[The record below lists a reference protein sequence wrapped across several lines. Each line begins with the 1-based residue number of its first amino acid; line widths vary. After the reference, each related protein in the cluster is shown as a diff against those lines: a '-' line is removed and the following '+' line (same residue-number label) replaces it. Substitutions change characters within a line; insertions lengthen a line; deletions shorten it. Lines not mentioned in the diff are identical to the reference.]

1 VIDLGIS
8 KLALIGAVA
17 LVVIGPERLPRVAR
31 TVGALLGKAQRYVSD
46 VKAEVNRS
54 MELEELRKMKDGVE
68 NSLKEAGDAMNETA
82 EDFENA
88 WDEAAQAYRMTDA
101 DRPSTYPQYRHPKKN
116 WRLKRTVLP
125 TWYKARSGRRA
136 QVQSGAARVARHRP
150 RPGVSPKV

>member
-1 VIDLGIS
+1 MIDLGIS

-116 WRLKRTVLP
+116 WRLKRTALP

-150 RPGVSPKV
+150 RPGVSQKV